1 MFTVVID
8 GNIVYDPDLTSLGN
22 VIFSPR
28 LTVGLNKSGEFSFV
42 IPHTNPYYNQ
52 IEQISSRVFVLNNGS
67 YDDVL
72 FVGRVLNIS
81 IDFDK
86 KKTVSCEGAMSY
98 LVDSILRPYYF
109 EGTPNDL
116 FEYYVGRHNAI
127 VDPDNNR
134 GKRLTIGYVNV
145 DSGTQIQEGSESYVS
160 TIEELQTKLLNRY
173 GGYIVT
179 RWDNTNQKIVLD
191 YISDIGRDNS
201 QIVQYSRNLLDL
213 VEEQPAEDIYTVAI
227 PLGAQ
232 IFDEETGENLGR
244 VSIADY
250 PTLGNPDY
258 LEASSDFINRF
269 GRIEKTFLFDD
280 IEDQAYLYSVA
291 QYLVSFSALIPSRI
305 TVKAI
310 DLNLVDPSY
319 DQIKV
324 GDLLTVLSQP
334 HGVDRQMLCTGI
346 DYDFFEPGNT
356 VYEFEIETTYSQ
368 QDSLSRRQNDAER
381 KIRTITDSSLNIIE
395 NAIEAA
401 NVHINETMAEASAE
415 IAQAL
420 GGYVLKTRNEL
431 FIMNTD
437 DISTATSV
445 WRWNTGGLGYWSGQ
459 AGHAL
464 DPGAQ
469 YTIAITSSGTINADV
484 LRGRL
489 LESVEINA
497 ILGHIGEWEI
507 SPEGI
512 YKVVADSN
520 DPTKVYRVRL
530 YPPSAVNTGSSKVL
544 SFETS
549 TNSGASFD
557 TNFVL
562 NGNGQ
567 FVVYTDNTDGAE
579 GMRVV
584 YRNDPLNH
592 NARLNANG
600 VHLYRDWGDSYGEA
614 TQSHLYSVDLEFRDE
629 NGNILAS
636 YPGDGWKTFEMPDS
650 YVVGQKTVWKYL
662 INGYHIMA
670 ACRRTFSN
678 VVVNQAWGAIYCGTN
693 GGYTCNFMPVA
704 YPHEF
709 DSPPTVV
716 AQVEATKD
724 GNDGWLVTNALN
736 IQSNPNQFL
745 PAYDLARGT
754 AITVPSISVNYFV
767 FGKMKIVEPTRY
779 TISKSL
785 TNVTSSNAATSVQEN
800 QPYVTRLTAT
810 NGSKIQ
816 NVTVTMDGVDI
827 TDQVWTPDIPSNT
840 VGSATVG
847 SATAG

>member
-8 GNIVYDPDLTSLGN
+8 GNVVYDPDLTSLGN

-42 IPHTNPYYNQ
+42 VPHTNPYYNQ
-52 IEQISSRVFVLNNGS
+52 IDQISSRVFVLNNGS

-72 FVGRVLNIS
+72 FVGRVLNVS

-116 FEYYVGRHNAI
+116 FEYYIGRHNAT
-127 VDPDNNR
+127 VDPDNTR
-134 GKRLTIGYVNV
+134 GKRLTIGRVNV
-145 DSGTQIQEGSESYVS
+145 DSGTQVQEWSESYVS
-160 TIEELQTKLLNRY
+160 TIEELKSKLLDRY

-179 RWDNTNQKIVLD
+179 RWDNENEKIVLD
-191 YISDIGRDNS
+191 YISDVGRNNS

-213 VEEQPAEDIYTVAI
+213 VEEQPAEEIYTVAI

-244 VSIADY
+244 VTIADY
-250 PTLGNPDY
+250 PNVGAPDY
-258 LEASSDFINRF
+258 LEASSEFINRF

-280 IEDQAYLYSVA
+280 VTDQEYLYALA

-310 DLNLVDPSY
+310 DLNLVDPAF

-324 GDLLTVLSQP
+324 GDILTVLSQP
-334 HGVDRQMLCTGI
+334 HAVDRQMLCTGI

-356 VYEFEIETTYSQ
+356 VYEFEIEATYSPEN
-368 QDSLSRRQNDAER
+368 SLSKRQNDTER
-381 KIRTITDSSLNIIE
+381 RIRTITDSSLNVIE
-395 NAIEAA
+395 NALEAA
-401 NVHINETMAEASAE
+401 NTHIDEAMAEASAE

-445 WRWNTGGLGYWSGQ
+445 WRWNSGGLGYWTGQ

-469 YTIAITSSGTINADV
+469 YTIAITASGTINADV

-497 ILGHIGEWEI
+497 VLGHIGEWEI

-512 YKVVADSN
+512 YKVVTDSD
-520 DPTKVYRVRL
+520 DPTKMYRVRL

-549 TNSGASFD
+549 VNNGASFD

-562 NGNGQ
+562 NGDGR
-567 FVVYTDNTDGAE
+567 FTIYADDTDGAE
-579 GMRVV
+579 ALRIA
-584 YRNDPLNH
+584 YRDDPLNH
-592 NARLNANG
+592 FSLVNANG
-600 VHLYRDWGDSYGEA
+600 IHMTRDWGPAFTSVE
-614 TQSHLYSVDLEFRDE
+614 SHLFSVGLEFRDE
-629 NGNILAS
+629 DGNVTAT
-636 YPGDGWKTFEMPDS
+636 YPGEGWMTMEVADQ

-662 INGYHIMA
+662 INGYHVMA
-670 ACRRTFSN
+670 TCRRTFSN

-693 GGYTCNFMPVA
+693 GGYTCNFMPVS
-704 YPHEF
+704 YPVTFEA
-709 DSPPTVV
+709 PPAVV

-724 GNDGWLVTNALN
+724 GNDGWLATNALN
-736 IQSNPNQFL
+736 TQTDANQFL

-754 AITVPSISVNYFV
+754 ATTVPNISVDYFV
-767 FGKMKIVEPTRY
+767 FGKILVVEPTRY

-785 TNVTSSNAATSVQEN
+785 TNVNSSNTATSVQEN
-800 QPYVTRLTAT
+800 QPFITRLTAT

-827 TDQVWTPDIPSNT
+827 TDQVWTPDEITNT
-840 VGSATVG
+840 VGSAIVG
-847 SATAG
+847 TATAG